1 MHSKH
6 QLSRREFRLFIS
18 ALRPCKGSAN
28 AIVLFNP
35 LTPEVI
41 HENSRR
47 EVNGALERLRDRGY
61 DTEVPAEGVA
71 FIATDG
77 YEPAYGARHLH
88 RSIERHLLQ
97 TLVSHSPSKLRA
109 QVVDTSVVWSPLGL
123 DT

>member
-61 DTEVPAEGVA
+61 DTEVPAEVVA

-97 TLVSHSPSKLRA
+97 TLVSHTPSKLRA
-109 QVVDTSVVWSPLGL
+109 RMTDDGVSWERLAAPT
-123 DT
+123 